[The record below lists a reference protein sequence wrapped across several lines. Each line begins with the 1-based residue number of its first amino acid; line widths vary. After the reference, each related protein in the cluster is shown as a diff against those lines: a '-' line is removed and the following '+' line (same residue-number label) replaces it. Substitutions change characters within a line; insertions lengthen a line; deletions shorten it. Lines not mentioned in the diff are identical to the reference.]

1 MSKLSTRTRK
11 CHFVN
16 VGGAAFLPHNRKIGH
31 RHTGSG
37 RLCSKNAA
45 PPIPVGVRPP
55 PPLRGSSP
63 CEAGQCHLSM
73 EGCAQGRI
81 SFRSGIRIMSSC
93 RGNIVITADFGDFA
107 EIQKQFLNGRGCP
120 VRSSKLLCLAFFRCA
135 SQLLF
140 HVFHGAEGNDDVKC
154 RVDDAVNLF
163 FVIVFSS
170 ETRLVGEIHAVG
182 VDCPT

>member
-1 MSKLSTRTRK
+1 MSKLSMRTRMYHSVNGRM
-11 CHFVN
+11 CAGAHFLSRRNPDN
-16 VGGAAFLPHNRKIGH
+16 VLLLGG
-31 RHTGSG
+31 
-37 RLCSKNAA
+37 
-45 PPIPVGVRPP
+45 
-55 PPLRGSSP
+55 
-63 CEAGQCHLSM
+63 
-73 EGCAQGRI
+73 
-81 SFRSGIRIMSSC
+81 
-93 RGNIVITADFGDFA
+93 IVITVNFGPFA

-135 SQLLF
+135 PQLLF

-163 FVIVFSS
+163 FVIVFSP